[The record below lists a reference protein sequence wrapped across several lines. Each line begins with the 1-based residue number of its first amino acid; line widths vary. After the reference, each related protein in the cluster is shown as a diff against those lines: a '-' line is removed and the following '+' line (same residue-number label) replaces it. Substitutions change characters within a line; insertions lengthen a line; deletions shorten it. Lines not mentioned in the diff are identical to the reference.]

1 MTEQI
6 TQIPQERESVLAQIA
21 NGLPVIGP
29 IRVAT
34 KARQVDSWLKQIDA
48 EQEQAFSAKNVT
60 RARLLAQKGDRLY
73 IQYKR
78 LSRKVA
84 DLVLT
89 SALSGLLLASNVVC
103 GYINADQTLPELAP
117 ATAHELQIA
126 RDETEHNRMLKKY
139 DKDKSGILGPSEKL
153 DMYRDTLK
161 TGKEKRREEL
171 KWEI

>member
-48 EQEQAFSAKNVT
+48 EQEQALSAKNVT

-103 GYINADQTLPELAP
+103 GYITADQTLPELAP

-171 KWEI
+171 K